1 MVLSRNVHCVRLH
14 CSHDDIVDTSLE
26 VYASYHCVLSSTA
39 LALTTTRFL
48 LPYCFG
54 VPYRTIAVNES
65 EASAG
70 PF

>member
-1 MVLSRNVHCVRLH
+1 MVLSRNVHAGSIAHR
-14 CSHDDIVDTSLE
+14 DDIVDTSLE
-26 VYASYHCVLSSTA
+26 VYASCHCVLSSTA

-54 VPYRTIAVNES
+54 VPYCTIAVNES
-65 EASAG
+65 EASTG